1 MKNPNASLWVC
12 PDSPTHMLTSI
23 LKVTK
28 KHDYHPHKILHPFD
42 MTLHIQ
48 FAKRVWVMQKEKK
61 NIRVQRTNS
70 QPERLMFNTMEG
82 DEPIAR

>member
-1 MKNPNASLWVC
+1 
-12 PDSPTHMLTSI
+12 MLTSI

-61 NIRVQRTNS
+61 IS
-70 QPERLMFNTMEG
+70 MFKEQTLSLKGLCLTLEG

>member
-1 MKNPNASLWVC
+1 MG
-12 PDSPTHMLTSI
+12 
-23 LKVTK
+23 
-28 KHDYHPHKILHPFD
+28 Y
-42 MTLHIQ
+42 
-48 FAKRVWVMQKEKK
+48 AKRKK